1 MNLYNHIKLILSENE
16 TFCKDGVLFKN
27 SAVEAGLKLDPELL
41 KLLLKDDKAKK
52 HFFTEVDG
60 IAVFDKTKF
69 QKFVSN
75 KQFLP
80 DSFTAYKNKIGLT
93 ANGEYLTEANEVVL
107 DFPYKD
113 CVLEGGQTKEDQ
125 KRQEIF
131 WNETLAPDEID
142 RLFEPKVLTNWK
154 RINSDGI
161 TEAVDVF
168 ENDSLLLK
176 GNNLLVLHS
185 LIPKFKGKVKLIYI
199 DPPFNTGNDSFQYND
214 RFNHSTWLTF
224 MLNRLTVARECLS
237 NDGAI
242 FINVDDIEEGY
253 LKVLCDSVFGR
264 ENFVNVITVKSS
276 TPSGTKT
283 AHKDKTIIKQKD
295 LILVYRKSK
304 LTKFNPQYTVRDKWD
319 KHYSLFLDKDENGNY
334 LLRRLSD
341 VLIENNIIDKKISLD
356 KLDIDNKAFKKF
368 YLSNANKICRLQ
380 SHKNKEADKQSR
392 ELKDQIYEHI
402 VDEVSYGLYYNGQ
415 VITPLKQGIHK
426 VYKNQSFTDDLG
438 MLLCDFWWDI
448 DYQNTQNEGG
458 VSFPTAKKPEAL
470 IARIINLVTNEGD
483 IVLDYHLGSGTTAAV
498 AHKMNR
504 RFIGIEQLDYGEND
518 SLKRLSNVITGE
530 QSGVSK
536 AFNWEG
542 GGSFVYA
549 KLTKDNAA
557 YVERIQSAED
567 NNTLL
572 ALWEEIKDKPFIS
585 YKVNSQD
592 IDSSIDAFQ
601 DLSLDAQKKL
611 LISLLDKNQLYVN
624 YNDIGD
630 TDHGISKED
639 KALNQQFYN
648 L

>member
-1 MNLYNHIKLILSENE
+1 MTLFDHIKSVLEQNE
-16 TFCKDGVLFKN
+16 IFCKDGNLFKN
-27 SAVEAGLKLDPELL
+27 KVVEAGLKLDPVLL

-52 HFFTEVDG
+52 HFFTEVDD
-60 IAVFDKTKF
+60 IAVFDKAKF
-69 QKFVSN
+69 QKFISN

-80 DSFTAYKNKIGLT
+80 DSYTAFKNKIGLT

-142 RLFEPKVLTNWK
+142 RLFEPKVFTNWK
-154 RINSDGI
+154 RIDSKGI
-161 TEAVDVF
+161 DEAYDIS

-185 LIPKFKGKVKLIYI
+185 LLPKYKGKVKLIYI

-224 MLNRLTVARECLS
+224 MLNRLTVAKEYLS

-304 LTKFNPQYTVRDKWD
+304 ATKFNPQYTVREKWD

-334 LLRRLSD
+334 ILRRLTD
-341 VLIENNIIDKKISLD
+341 VLIERKIIPTKVSLD
-356 KLDIDNKAFKKF
+356 RLDLDDKVFKEF
-368 YLSNANKICRLQ
+368 YLSNADKICRLQ
-380 SHKNKEADKQSR
+380 SHKNKEADKISR
-392 ELKDQIYEHI
+392 KLKDQIYEHI
-402 VDEVSYGLYYNGQ
+402 IDNVPYGLYYNGQ
-415 VITPLKQGIHK
+415 VVTPLKQGIHK
-426 VYKNQSFTDDLG
+426 VYKNQSFSDDLG

-448 DYQNTQNEGG
+448 DYQNTQNEGA

-470 IARIINLVTNEGD
+470 IARIINLVTEEGD
-483 IVLDYHLGSGTTAAV
+483 VVLDYHLGSGTTAAV

-504 RFIGIEQLDYGEND
+504 RFIGIEQLDYGEILMADKFKGKQANTFD
-518 SLKRLSNVITGE
+518 YDIIIQGYNIDVKTKRFTAKFTPNPNWNLNIPDFNTTQKCDFYCFVGMADDYKRAYFYGFIKRDDFYKKAVFGKKGE
-530 QSGVSK
+530 
-536 AFNWEG
+536 
-542 GGSFVYA
+542 
-549 KLTKDNAA
+549 
-557 YVERIQSAED
+557 
-567 NNTLL
+567 
-572 ALWEEIKDKPFIS
+572 
-585 YKVNSQD
+585 
-592 IDSSIDAFQ
+592 IDPNGNGIWTFRADCYN
-601 DLSLDAQKKL
+601 L
-611 LISLLDKNQLYVN
+611 LISELKP
-624 YNDIGD
+624 DI
-630 TDHGISKED
+630 
-639 KALNQQFYN
+639 Y
-648 L
+648 

>member
-1 MNLYNHIKLILSENE
+1 MNLYNHIKSVLSENE
-16 TFCKDGVLFKN
+16 AFCKDGQLFKN
-27 SAVEAGLKLDPELL
+27 SVVEAGLKLDSELL
-41 KLLLKDDKAKK
+41 KLLLKDQKAKK
-52 HFFTEVDG
+52 HFFTDVDD
-60 IAVFDKTKF
+60 IAVFDKAKF

-80 DSFTAYKNKIGLT
+80 DSFTAFKNKIGLT

-125 KRQEIF
+125 NRQELF

-142 RLFEPKVLTNWK
+142 RLFEPKVFTNWK
-154 RINSDGI
+154 RINSDG
-161 TEAVDVF
+161 ESAAVDVF
-168 ENDSLLLK
+168 KNDSLLLK

-185 LIPKFKGKVKLIYI
+185 LLPKFKSKVKLIYI

-224 MLNRLTVARECLS
+224 MQNRLSVAKEYLS

-253 LKVLCDSVFGR
+253 LKVLCDSIFGR

-304 LTKFNPQYTVRDKWD
+304 STKFYPQYTVREKWD
-319 KHYSLFLDKDENGNY
+319 KHYSLYLDKDENGNHT
-334 LLRRLSD
+334 LRRLTD
-341 VLIENNIIDKKISLD
+341 VLIENNIISKKIPLD
-356 KLDIDNKAFKKF
+356 KLNLDDKVFKKF
-368 YLSNANKICRLQ
+368 YLSNAENICRLQ
-380 SHKNKEADKQSR
+380 SHKNKEADKLSR
-392 ELKDQIYEHI
+392 KLKDQIYEHI
-402 VDEVSYGLYYNGQ
+402 VDGVSYGLYYNGQ
-415 VITPLKQGIHK
+415 FITPLKQGIHK
-426 VYKNQSFTDDLG
+426 VYKNQSFSDDLG

-518 SLKRLSNVITGE
+518 SLKRLENVISGE
-530 QSGVSK
+530 QSGISK

-542 GGSFVYA
+542 GGSFIYA
-549 KLTKDNAA
+549 ELAKRNNNLIDKIT
-557 YVERIQSAED
+557 SAKEID
-567 NNTLL
+567 DLLYLISEIKSSDFIKFNIDL
-572 ALWEEIKDKPFIS
+572 ALSNEEVEDFK
-585 YKVNSQD
+585 QLD
-592 IDSSIDAFQ
+592 IELQRQVLID
-601 DLSLDAQKKL
+601 
-611 LISLLDKNQLYVN
+611 LIDKNQFYIGVN
-624 YNDIGD
+624 EIEDID
-630 TDHGISKED
+630 LKIDDVTKS
-639 KALNQQFYN
+639 LNQKFYS
-648 L
+648 